1 MLDTNSLSITEFSAD
16 EIQTLLDCL
25 DTASPP
31 QLEQFFIA
39 FRETFPELEWVEH
52 DLVSILK
59 AVLILVLQFPEVEDN
74 S

>member
-25 DTASPP
+25 DTASPH

-39 FRETFPELEWVEH
+39 FRETFPELEWAED
-52 DLVSILK
+52 DLISILK